1 VTDVELGRF
10 FVRATEKLRNSAAFL
25 GPVGVTRYALF
36 LRYGSV
42 FAFGSQADTVVRQA
56 SNIGSLFSDAYRKPD
71 SLTSSLMP
79 LYSVAVVSGR
89 LPQGAKIL

>member
-1 VTDVELGRF
+1 M
-10 FVRATEKLRNSAAFL
+10 
-25 GPVGVTRYALF
+25 VGVTPYALF

-42 FAFGSQADTVVRQA
+42 FAFDSQADTVVPP
-56 SNIGSLFSDAYRKPD
+56 LFSVADRKPD
-71 SLTSSLMP
+71 SLICSLMP